1 MPAYFAARLSVK
13 DPDALAEYSRKAAPI
28 ISKFNGKLL
37 FKGGAADNLVGQLEA
52 PNIAVF
58 EFAEKAQIEAFFAS
72 DEYKALTALREK
84 GADMVLSA
92 HEGAQ

>member
-1 MPAYFAARLSVK
+1 MAASTPIVALS
-13 DPDALAEYSRKAAPI
+13 PSHAAIWVERP
-28 ISKFNGKLL
+28 
-37 FKGGAADNLVGQLEA
+37 FKTL
-52 PNIAVF
+52 AVF